1 MMQLVDVHCHLE
13 SRHFAGKLDNIIEK
27 AKSVGLVALI
37 TCAIVPDEWELS
49 QSISKNYKEVYFA
62 LGVHPWYIDEGYH
75 NELYKLMRINDDKY
89 CAIGEIGLDAKTTID
104 MQLQKKFFEDQVAIA
119 NELGKPVIVHCRGAF
134 NELIASLKRVGA
146 LKAGGVIHSYSGNL
160 EITQALIP
168 YGFYF
173 SFGGAITFRNSKKKL
188 QVLQYIYP
196 DYVLLET
203 DSPDI
208 PPIEKSGEINVP
220 ANIVYV
226 IKAISEL
233 IEKPEEEIALDTTN
247 NAKKLFKL
255 II

>member
-13 SRHFAGKLDNIIEK
+13 SRHFAGKLDTIIEK

-62 LGVHPWYIDEGYH
+62 LGVHPWYIAESYH
-75 NELYKLMRINDDKY
+75 NELYRLTRIHDDKY

-104 MQLQKKFFEDQVAIA
+104 MKLQKKFFEDQVAIA
-119 NELGKPVIVHCRGAF
+119 NELGKPIIVHCRGAF

-160 EITQALIP
+160 EIAKALIP

-188 QVLQYIYP
+188 QVLQHIYP

-208 PPIEKSGEINVP
+208 PPVEKSGEINVP
-220 ANIVYV
+220 ENIIYV

-233 IEKPEEEIALDTTN
+233 IGKPEEEIASTTTN
-247 NAKKLFKL
+247 NAKTLFKL
-255 II
+255 KL